1 MCGGIERT
9 WVGCQTGSVSASE
22 FWRSESEAGKAY
34 WARAGGTCLLDDPTP
49 ESGRGME
56 SSVLKMGNG
65 AWMKVK
71 ANVNR

>member
-34 WARAGGTCLLDDPTP
+34 WARAGGTCLLDDTKLNPGR
-49 ESGRGME
+49 EMDSSG
-56 SSVLKMGNG
+56 LKMGIELG
-65 AWMKVK
+65 
-71 ANVNR
+71 